1 VMSPNE
7 PVAGRACGGCT
18 LCCKVLGIT
27 ALNKPQG
34 KWCTHCK
41 PGNGCGIY
49 QDRPDECRTFL
60 CNWLVDE
67 RLGAEWKPDRS
78 RLVVTNTKDMIEV
91 RCDPGY
97 PAAWRKEPYYSQ
109 IRAWAQAARQQQ
121 GIVLI
126 FVGDSRTL
134 IAPEGEF
141 PLGRIRVED
150 LVLEFSGDRLTG
162 VRLEQGSGIRKG

>member
-1 VMSPNE
+1 
-7 PVAGRACGGCT
+7 
-18 LCCKVLGIT
+18 
-27 ALNKPQG
+27 
-34 KWCTHCK
+34 
-41 PGNGCGIY
+41 
-49 QDRPDECRTFL
+49 
-60 CNWLVDE
+60 
-67 RLGAEWKPDRS
+67 
-78 RLVVTNTKDMIEV
+78 MIEV